1 MRGSMPCKIQELTPN
16 SFTLPDGHFEHPGVL
31 TSSEPFDKVSAVIH
45 AYTEFFC
52 SLLDDWGHR
61 EVKSLPAWKFRMP
74 LFYPFVIK
82 TQENN
87 EIVVQNSVMA
97 SQAII
102 KSA

>member
-1 MRGSMPCKIQELTPN
+1 MYLLAS
-16 SFTLPDGHFEHPGVL
+16 SLPAALQDGHFEHPGVL
-31 TSSEPFDKVSAVIH
+31 TSSEPFNKVSAVIH
-45 AYTEFFC
+45 TYTEFFC

-61 EVKSLPAWKFRMP
+61 EAKCLPARKFRMSP
-74 LFYPFVIK
+74 FYPFVIK

-87 EIVVQNSVMA
+87 EIVVPNSVMA